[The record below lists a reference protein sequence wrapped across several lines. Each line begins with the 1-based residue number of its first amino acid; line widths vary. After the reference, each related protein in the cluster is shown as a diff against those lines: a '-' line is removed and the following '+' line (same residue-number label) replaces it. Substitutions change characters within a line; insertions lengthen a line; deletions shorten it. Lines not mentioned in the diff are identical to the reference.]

1 MTLCI
6 NPRCSK
12 PQNPNSTLFCQACG
26 SEVLLQGRYRAV
38 SELGRGGFGKTYEV
52 SDQGTPKVLKILIN
66 TSPKA
71 ISLFKREAQVLSQLI
86 DPGIPRVEAHGYFEH
101 PIQDGQAP
109 VHCFVMEK
117 IEGDNLHSYIKKR
130 GRPIDGE
137 MANRWLIEL
146 LLILQ
151 QVHNQGILHRDIK
164 PQNIILKPDGKLAL
178 IDFGAVTE
186 GTGTKVAT
194 ETSKSGATKAATQTG
209 GGTSIWTRGYAPIE
223 QINGEAVPQSDFFG
237 LGRTFVFLLTGK
249 EPTDRT
255 IYDASND
262 ELKWQSHAS
271 DVLPH
276 LAKVI
281 DHMIARLAR
290 ERPINA
296 QAILQQLEAPSS
308 SSEPKQGAKGK
319 DIEVD
324 LEITEQEAIS
334 GTSKEITFL
343 RTVYPN
349 GTSNSSRQET
359 KKLTVKVAPKS
370 QHGSRLRLA
379 GQGNDGQNGEVP
391 GDVYV
396 RLSTKSTDNDDLS
409 SERLGENYYVE
420 LRDLLK
426 AKDWKAANAVTIGLI
441 LVLASR
447 QQEQFLRKEDI
458 LKIPPQ
464 DLRII
469 DQLWMKY
476 SDGHSGFSV
485 QKKTMKHYGNDYHRF
500 FVARGWDS
508 SMEKEI
514 KALLDDSILILNI
527 KELPPGML
535 PFSPLLFYVS
545 PAFVDKVG
553 MKVGMGALGMAAGLS
568 VGLVFPPAWGVAAV
582 VGGIAGLMGGGKEN
596 VKDIFACK
604 EEVKVLLLRLSLQ
617 HHSSL

>member
-12 PQNPNSTLFCQACG
+12 PQNSNNTLFCQACG

-38 SELGRGGFGKTYEV
+38 SELGSGGFGKTYEV

-86 DPGIPRVEAHGYFEH
+86 YPGIPKVEPNGYFEH
-101 PIQDGQAP
+101 PLQDGQAP
-109 VHCFVMEK
+109 VHCLVMEK
-117 IEGDNLHSYIKKR
+117 IEGDNLHSYIRKR

-137 MANRWLIEL
+137 MATRWLIEL

-186 GTGTKVAT
+186 GTGTRVAT
-194 ETSKSGATKAATQTG
+194 ETSKSRGTQYATQTG

-271 DVLPH
+271 GVSLH

-308 SSEPKQGAKGK
+308 SSDSKQAIKGK
-319 DIEVD
+319 DIEQGYFIPIV
-324 LEITEQEAIS
+324 
-334 GTSKEITFL
+334 
-343 RTVYPN
+343 
-349 GTSNSSRQET
+349 
-359 KKLTVKVAPKS
+359 KLI
-370 QHGSRLRLA
+370 
-379 GQGNDGQNGEVP
+379 
-391 GDVYV
+391 
-396 RLSTKSTDNDDLS
+396 
-409 SERLGENYYVE
+409 
-420 LRDLLK
+420 
-426 AKDWKAANAVTIGLI
+426 W
-441 LVLASR
+441 
-447 QQEQFLRKEDI
+447 
-458 LKIPPQ
+458 
-464 DLRII
+464 
-469 DQLWMKY
+469 
-476 SDGHSGFSV
+476 
-485 QKKTMKHYGNDYHRF
+485 
-500 FVARGWDS
+500 
-508 SMEKEI
+508 
-514 KALLDDSILILNI
+514 
-527 KELPPGML
+527 
-535 PFSPLLFYVS
+535 
-545 PAFVDKVG
+545 
-553 MKVGMGALGMAAGLS
+553 
-568 VGLVFPPAWGVAAV
+568 
-582 VGGIAGLMGGGKEN
+582 
-596 VKDIFACK
+596 
-604 EEVKVLLLRLSLQ
+604 
-617 HHSSL
+617 

>member
-38 SELGRGGFGKTYEV
+38 SELGSGGFGKTYEV

-86 DPGIPRVEAHGYFEH
+86 YPGIPRVESHGYFEH
-101 PIQDGQAP
+101 PLQDGQSP

-117 IEGDNLHSYIKKR
+117 IEGDNLNSYIRKR

-137 MANRWLIEL
+137 MATRWLIEL

-194 ETSKSGATKAATQTG
+194 ETSKSGGTKAATQTG

-223 QINGEAVPQSDFFG
+223 QINGEAVPQSDLFG
-237 LGRTFVFLLTGK
+237 LGRTFVFLLTSK

-262 ELKWQSHAS
+262 ELKWHSHAS
-271 DVLPH
+271 GVSPH

-290 ERPINA
+290 DRPINA
-296 QAILQQLEAPSS
+296 QAILQHLEAPSS
-308 SSEPKQGAKGK
+308 SSDSKQAIKGK

-324 LEITEQEAIS
+324 LEITEQEAIA

-349 GTSNSSRQET
+349 GTSNSSQQET
-359 KKLTVKVAPKS
+359 KKLRVKVAPKS
-370 QHGSRLRLA
+370 QHTSRLKLSR
-379 GQGNDGQNGEVP
+379 QGNDGQNGEAP

-396 RLSTKSTDNDDLS
+396 RLLKTSTSTDNLS
-409 SERLGENYYVE
+409 SEQFGEGYYAK
-420 LRDLLK
+420 LRDLLRS
-426 AKDWKAANAVTIGLI
+426 KDWKAANEETGIRMFEIVN
-441 LVLASR
+441 R
-447 QQEQFLRKEDI
+447 QKEGWLRKEDI
-458 LKIPPQ
+458 QNFPSEDLQTINHLWVKYSSSRFGFSIQKKILQ
-464 DLRII
+464 DCGSPKTLTNKFGEAVGWKASGFLGYWLSNSELIFHSSAPIGHLPTTLVFCEGGWNSFGGMLLGGIVGTGIAIATAGVATPAAGVLAKAGSDQGKVLRIE
-469 DQLWMKY
+469 
-476 SDGHSGFSV
+476 
-485 QKKTMKHYGNDYHRF
+485 R
-500 FVARGWDS
+500 
-508 SMEKEI
+508 
-514 KALLDDSILILNI
+514 
-527 KELPPGML
+527 
-535 PFSPLLFYVS
+535 
-545 PAFVDKVG
+545 
-553 MKVGMGALGMAAGLS
+553 
-568 VGLVFPPAWGVAAV
+568 AW
-582 VGGIAGLMGGGKEN
+582 
-596 VKDIFACK
+596 
-604 EEVKVLLLRLSLQ
+604 LLLSRRDL
-617 HHSSL
+617 